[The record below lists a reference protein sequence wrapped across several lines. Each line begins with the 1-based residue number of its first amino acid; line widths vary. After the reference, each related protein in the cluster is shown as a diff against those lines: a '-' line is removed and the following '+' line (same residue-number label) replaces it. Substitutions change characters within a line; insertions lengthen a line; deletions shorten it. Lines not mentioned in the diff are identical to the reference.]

1 MKKLAFLCLSGV
13 LAACSHTASVPV
25 ATTSEIAPGYAA
37 TSVNTAVFRKNSVVS
52 RGDTQYVAFYDPEGR
67 VTLASRRHGT
77 DDWTVAATQYSGRVA
92 DAHNIISIGVD
103 GDGYLHV
110 AFDHHGDS
118 LHYARSVAPGSLELG
133 TLMAMVGTEEG
144 DVTYPE
150 FHRLP
155 DGSMLFAYRAGYS
168 GHGNMVLNRY
178 EPESQTWVRMH
189 TVLLDG
195 EGDRNAYWQMY
206 ADPAGTLHLSWVWR
220 ESGLVET
227 NHDLCYARSA
237 DGGLTWQQ
245 SDGTPYELPITMAT
259 AELAWPVPQKSELI
273 NQTSMTADASGR
285 PLIATYWRDAED
297 SVPRYRL
304 VYHDGAAWQM
314 STVGERSQPFSL
326 SGGGTKMIP
335 IARPQVAADGDTV
348 YYIFRDAERGS
359 RVSMAYR
366 YGPEQPWNVTD
377 LTDYSVDAWEP
388 SFDTALWDDK
398 KQLDIFVQCSSQ
410 GDGERTT
417 TAAPTPVAI
426 LSVN

>member
-1 MKKLAFLCLSGV
+1 MKKLVFLSLSV
-13 LAACSHTASVPV
+13 ILAACAGHEQVPS
-25 ATTSEIAPGYAA
+25 ARLSEIAPGYAA

-52 RGDTQYVAFYDPEGR
+52 HGDTQYVAFYDPDGR
-67 VTLASRRHGT
+67 VTLASRVHGS
-77 DDWTVAATQYSGRVA
+77 DDWNVAATQYTGRVT
-92 DAHNIISIGVD
+92 DAHNIISVGVD
-103 GDGYLHV
+103 GDGFLHV

-133 TLMAMVGTEEG
+133 PLLPMVGTEEA

-155 DGSMLFAYRAGYS
+155 DGSLLFAYRAGLS
-168 GHGNMVLNRY
+168 GRGNMLLNRY
-178 EPESQTWVRMH
+178 VPQSHTWERMH

-206 ADPAGTLHLSWVWR
+206 ADPEGTLHLSWVWR
-220 ESGLVET
+220 ESWLVET

-237 DGGLTWQQ
+237 DGGRTWQH
-245 SDGTPYELPITMAT
+245 SDGTPYELPITAAT
-259 AELAWPVPQKSELI
+259 AELAWAVPQNSELI
-273 NQTSMTADASGR
+273 NQTSMTADTSGH
-285 PLIATYWRDAED
+285 PLIATYWRDAND

-314 STVGERSQPFSL
+314 STVGERIQPFSL

-335 IARPQVAADGDTV
+335 IARPQVAAKGDTV

-359 RVSMAYR
+359 RVSMAWR
-366 YGPEQPWNVTD
+366 YAPDMPWQVTD
-377 LTDYSVDAWEP
+377 LTDFSVDAWEP
-388 SFDTALWDDK
+388 SFDTTLWDDK
-398 KQLDIFVQCSSQ
+398 RQLDIFVQCSSQ

-417 TAAPTPVAI
+417 QAAPTPVAI